1 MRERERVLLCRNDEK
16 GHGGRAGE
24 QGIQEFSELSYE
36 RAFVRKL
43 YRRGA
48 RKKIEKGMPGN
59 RSTSVH
65 HSANDG
71 SPRHGIILIHL

>member
-1 MRERERVLLCRNDEK
+1 MTKKDTGAEPENKESRSFRSSAMREPLFGSYTE
-16 GHGGRAGE
+16 E
-24 QGIQEFSELSYE
+24 QGE
-36 RAFVRKL
+36 
-43 YRRGA
+43 
-48 RKKIEKGMPGN
+48 KKIEKGMPGN